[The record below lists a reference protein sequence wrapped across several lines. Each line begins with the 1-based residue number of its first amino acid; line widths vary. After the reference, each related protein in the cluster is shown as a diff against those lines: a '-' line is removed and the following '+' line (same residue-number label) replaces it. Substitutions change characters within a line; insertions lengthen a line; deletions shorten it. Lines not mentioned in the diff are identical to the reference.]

1 MIGPNFTQLHVTE
14 LYVACRPDITPAKPI
29 VITADDARQ
38 GEGGNRMLYVLC
50 FGVAGAIIAN
60 AIIFLCFTEFG
71 VLG

>member
-1 MIGPNFTQLHVTE
+1 MLGPNFTQLHVTE
-14 LYVACRPDITPAKPI
+14 LYVACRPDISPAQPI

-50 FGVAGAIIAN
+50 FGVAGAIITN
-60 AIIFLCFTEFG
+60 AVILLSFAEFR

>member
-1 MIGPNFTQLHVTE
+1 MLGPNFTQLHVTE
-14 LYVACRPDITPAKPI
+14 LYVACRPDIMSAKPI

-60 AIIFLCFTEFG
+60 AIILLCFA
-71 VLG
+71 

>member
-1 MIGPNFTQLHVTE
+1 MLRPNFTQLHVTE
-14 LYVACRPDITPAKPI
+14 LYVACRPEITSAKPI

-60 AIIFLCFTEFG
+60 AIILLYFAEFG
-71 VLG
+71 IPG

>member
-1 MIGPNFTQLHVTE
+1 MLGPNFTQLHATE
-14 LYVACRPDITPAKPI
+14 LYVARRPDITPAKPI

-38 GEGGNRMLYVLC
+38 GTGGTRMLCVLC

-60 AIIFLCFTEFG
+60 AIILLCFAEFR